1 MNTTIIIIG
10 IYYWFSTFYCL
21 GRKIDVDGNN
31 TTGFDVLVVF
41 LTSWFLF
48 PFVLGIKYR

>member
-1 MNTTIIIIG
+1 MNTTIIIA

-21 GRKIDVDGNN
+21 GRKIDVDGDD
-31 TTGFDVLVVF
+31 TTGRDVLFVF

-48 PFVLGIKYR
+48 PFVLGIKYK